1 MVTDRRRDYDHAL
14 GKGKYL
20 HLIHDPPFDPA
31 EYRIG
36 VDPGLDRHAFLA
48 WQRDAPN
55 AFSQMEADNELL
67 KKLKDKEKLSILII
81 GVLCLLFVPV
91 FKTVTHLPRLWVS

>member
-48 WQRDAPN
+48 WQRDAP
-55 AFSQMEADNELL
+55 
-67 KKLKDKEKLSILII
+67 
-81 GVLCLLFVPV
+81 
-91 FKTVTHLPRLWVS
+91 